1 MLGIPL
7 GAEKMSKAWPCL
19 QSVRWLLRETE
30 GFKKKKSTAGQYE
43 KLRNRHAQGF
53 VKTQSENQSA
63 VH

>member
-1 MLGIPL
+1 MLGILL
-7 GAEKMSKAWPCL
+7 GAEKMNKAWPCP
-19 QSVRWLLRETE
+19 QSVHWLAIKGDRR
-30 GFKKKKSTAGQYE
+30 FKKKSAAGQYE